1 MFHPDIISFLEANQ
15 FVQQAD
21 SQQHWLHASSA
32 LSIILLSSKGM
43 KQFELDAW
51 ESWLSKFPKAWQIWE
66 EDVIQNLDLWQKQIL
81 ARLHFT
87 KSVFA
92 RDTRI
97 VPISAEA
104 ARHFLD
110 KNHVLGFS
118 KGQTY
123 LACVVPAHR
132 QFRGITSEF
141 EWEGCPLLAVAVFGK
156 LMVMK
161 EEGMEGL
168 LSGELIKL
176 VTLPDI
182 RLVGGLTKFLQA
194 YHEKEAVHHVMTY
207 IDLGS
212 SSGKGFLSA
221 GFHVVNQ
228 TPPMFFKLNAGKRVL
243 VSCFA
248 EAEQYSPGN
257 LKLRYVYEN

>member
-1 MFHPDIISFLEANQ
+1 MFHSDLVSFLEANQ

-21 SQQHWLHASSA
+21 VSQHWVHPQTNVELLV
-32 LSIILLSSKGM
+32 LSMEMM
-43 KQFELDAW
+43 KQYDLHTW
-51 ESWLSKFPKAWQIWE
+51 KSWLSQFPKAWQIWE
-66 EDVIQNLDLWQKQIL
+66 GDVMHNPVLLKRQIL
-81 ARLHFT
+81 ARIQRT

-97 VPISAEA
+97 VPISQES
-104 ARHFLD
+104 AREFLD
-110 KNHVLGFS
+110 KNHLLGFS

-132 QFRGITSEF
+132 QFRGISSEF

-156 LMVMK
+156 PMLMK
-161 EEGMEGL
+161 EAGLEGL

-176 VTLPDI
+176 VTMPDI

-194 YHEKEAVHHVMTY
+194 YRDIESVHHVMTY
-207 IDLGS
+207 VDLGS
-212 SSGKGFLSA
+212 NSGKGFLSA
-221 GFHVVNQ
+221 GFHLVTQ
-228 TPPMFFKLNAGKRVL
+228 TPPMFFKMKADKRVL
-243 VSCFA
+243 VHDFA
-248 EAEQYSPGN
+248 DAEQYSPGN

>member
-21 SQQHWLHASSA
+21 SQPHWVHMSSR
-32 LSIILLSSKGM
+32 LSILLLSSKGM
-43 KQFELDAW
+43 KQFDLDAW
-51 ESWLSKFPKAWQIWE
+51 ESWLRKYHKAWQIWE
-66 EDVIQNLDLWQKQIL
+66 EDVNQNPDLWKRQIL
-81 ARLHFT
+81 ARLHRT

-97 VPISAEA
+97 VSISAEV

-110 KNHVLGFS
+110 ENHVLGFS

-156 LMVMK
+156 PMVMK
-161 EEGMEGL
+161 EEGLEGL

-221 GFHVVNQ
+221 GFRIVNQ
-228 TPPMFFKLNAGKRVL
+228 TSPMFFKLNAGKRML
-243 VSCFA
+243 VSSFE

>member
-1 MFHPDIISFLEANQ
+1 VDDVNQ
-15 FVQQAD
+15 N
-21 SQQHWLHASSA
+21 
-32 LSIILLSSKGM
+32 
-43 KQFELDAW
+43 
-51 ESWLSKFPKAWQIWE
+51 P
-66 EDVIQNLDLWQKQIL
+66 DLWQKQIL

-123 LACVVPAHR
+123 WGSVVPAHR

-141 EWEGCPLLAVAVFGK
+141 EWDGCPLLAVAVFGK
-156 LMVMK
+156 PIVMK
-161 EEGMEGL
+161 EEGMEGV

-194 YHEKEAVHHVMTY
+194 YHGMEPVHHVMTY

-221 GFHVVNQ
+221 GFRVVSQ
-228 TPPMFFKLNAGKRVL
+228 TPPMFFKLNAGKRML
-243 VSCFA
+243 VSSIA
-248 EAEQYSPGN
+248 EADQYSPGN

>member
-21 SQQHWLHASSA
+21 SQQHWLHASSG
-32 LSIILLSSKGM
+32 LSILLLSSKGM

-51 ESWLSKFPKAWQIWE
+51 ERWLRKFSEAWQIWE
-66 EDVIQNLDLWQKQIL
+66 EDVNQNPDLWKRQIL
-81 ARLHFT
+81 ARLHST

-97 VPISAEA
+97 VPISAQV

-118 KGQTY
+118 KGHTY
-123 LACVVPAHR
+123 WGCVVPAHR

-141 EWEGCPLLAVAVFGK
+141 EWEGCPLLGVAVFGK
-156 LMVMK
+156 PMVMK

-168 LSGELIKL
+168 MSGELIKL
-176 VTLPDI
+176 VTLPEI

-243 VSCFA
+243 VSSFA
-248 EAEQYSPGN
+248 DADQYSPGN

>member
-1 MFHPDIISFLEANQ
+1 MFHPDFISFLEANQ

-21 SQQHWLHASSA
+21 SQQHWQHPSSG
-32 LSIILLSSKGM
+32 LSILLLSSKGM
-43 KQFELDAW
+43 KQFDSDVW
-51 ESWLSKFPKAWQIWE
+51 ETWLRNFPKAWQIWE
-66 EDVIQNLDLWQKQIL
+66 EDVNQNPDLWKRQIL
-81 ARLHFT
+81 ARLHRT

-97 VPISAEA
+97 VSISADV

-123 LACVVPAHR
+123 WGCVVPAHR

-156 LMVMK
+156 PMVMK
-161 EEGMEGL
+161 EEGLEGL

-221 GFHVVNQ
+221 GFRIVNQ
-228 TPPMFFKLNAGKRVL
+228 TPPMLFKMNSGKRML
-243 VSCFA
+243 VSSFE